1 MTEATVASLDQLRGH
16 YAEPSEVAVKK
27 QIDRLDDFCRRF
39 IALSPF
45 VCLSTADSDGRVD
58 CSPRGDAPG
67 FVKVCDD
74 HRLLLPDRRGNNRI
88 DSLQNVVSNPHVGLL
103 FLIPGVDETLRIN
116 GRAGIVTDSVL
127 LEPLIAQGKVPTSAL
142 EVTAE
147 EIFFHCGKA
156 LKRSRLWAPET
167 QIERSVF
174 PSLGEIISGQTRLM
188 SKEDGDA
195 YVQESYE
202 KRMY

>member
-1 MTEATVASLDQLRGH
+1 MTEATVTSLGELRGH
-16 YAEPSEVAVKK
+16 YEEPSEAAVKK

-45 VCLSTADSDGRVD
+45 VCLSTADADGRVD

-74 HRLLLPDRRGNNRI
+74 RRLLLPDRRGNNRI
-88 DSLQNVVSNPHVGLL
+88 DSLQNIVSNPHVGLL

-116 GRAGIVTDSVL
+116 GRASIVTDTAR
-127 LEPLIAQGKVPTSAL
+127 LEPLTAQGKVPTSAL

-147 EIFFHCGKA
+147 EIYFHCGKA

-167 QIERSVF
+167 QIERSAF
-174 PSLGEIISGQTRLM
+174 PSLGEIIAGQTRLM
-188 SKEDGDA
+188 SKEDCDA
-195 YVQESYE
+195 YIQESYE